1 MMVSTKPQLTP
12 SLLPLTI
19 QQLQHHPH
27 STLKFNPTPLQTP
40 PTSPSQHDLSTLEQ
54 TKQIHAHIIKTHF
67 HHALQIP
74 LNDFPSGLSPSAQ
87 WNFVIT
93 SYTKR
98 NQPRNALNVYAQLRK
113 MDFEVDN
120 FMAPSVLKACGQV
133 SWTQLGKEIHGF
145 VLKKGLDRDVFVGN
159 ALMLMYGECAS
170 VEYARLVF
178 DKMMERDVVSWS
190 TMIRSLSRNK
200 EFDMALELI
209 REMNFMQVRPSEVA
223 MVSMVNLFA
232 DTANMRMGKAMHAYV
247 IRNSSNEYMGVPT
260 TTALLDMYAK
270 CGHLGL
276 ARQLFNGLTQKTVV
290 SWTAMIAGCIRSNRL
305 EEGTKLFIRM
315 QEENIFPNEI
325 TMLSLIVECGF
336 TGALQLG
343 KQLHAYI
350 LRNGFSV
357 SLALATALVDMYGKC
372 SDIRNARALFDS
384 TQNRDVMIWTAMLSA
399 YAQDN
404 CIDQAFNLFDQMRT
418 SGVRPTKVTIVS
430 LLSLCA
436 VAGALDLGKWVHSYI
451 DKERMEVDCIL
462 NTALVDMYAKC
473 GDINAAG
480 RLFIEAISRDICMW
494 NAIITGFA
502 MHGYGEEAL
511 DIFAEMERQGAKPN
525 DITFIG
531 LLHACSH
538 AGLVTEGKKLFEKMV
553 HTFGLVPQIEHY
565 GCMVDLLGRA
575 GLLDEAHE
583 MIKSMPIK
591 PNTIVWGALVAA
603 CRLHK
608 NPQLGELA
616 ATQLLEIEPENCGYN
631 VLMSN
636 IYAAANRW
644 SDAAGVRKTMKT
656 VGMKKEP
663 GHSVIEVNG
672 TVNEFLMGDQSHPQI
687 RRINEM
693 LAEMRRKLNE
703 AGYVPD
709 TSTVLLNIDEEEKET
724 ALTYHSEK
732 LAMAFGLISTS
743 PSTPIRIVKNL
754 RVCNDC
760 HAATKLLSKIY
771 GRVIIVRDRNRFHH
785 FREGYCSCGDYW

>member
-1 MMVSTKPQLTP
+1 
-12 SLLPLTI
+12 
-19 QQLQHHPH
+19 
-27 STLKFNPTPLQTP
+27 
-40 PTSPSQHDLSTLEQ
+40 
-54 TKQIHAHIIKTHF
+54 
-67 HHALQIP
+67 
-74 LNDFPSGLSPSAQ
+74 
-87 WNFVIT
+87 
-93 SYTKR
+93 
-98 NQPRNALNVYAQLRK
+98 
-113 MDFEVDN
+113 
-120 FMAPSVLKACGQV
+120 
-133 SWTQLGKEIHGF
+133 
-145 VLKKGLDRDVFVGN
+145 
-159 ALMLMYGECAS
+159 
-170 VEYARLVF
+170 
-178 DKMMERDVVSWS
+178 
-190 TMIRSLSRNK
+190 
-200 EFDMALELI
+200 
-209 REMNFMQVRPSEVA
+209 
-223 MVSMVNLFA
+223 
-232 DTANMRMGKAMHAYV
+232 
-247 IRNSSNEYMGVPT
+247 
-260 TTALLDMYAK
+260 
-270 CGHLGL
+270 
-276 ARQLFNGLTQKTVV
+276 
-290 SWTAMIAGCIRSNRL
+290 
-305 EEGTKLFIRM
+305 M

-357 SLALATALVDMYGKC
+357 SLALTTALVDMYGKC
-372 SDIRNARALFDS
+372 SNIRNARALFDR

-480 RLFIEAISRDICMW
+480 RLFIEAISRDICIW

-511 DIFAEMERQGAKPN
+511 DIFAEMERQGVKPN

-616 ATQLLEIEPENCGYN
+616 ATQLLEIEP
-631 VLMSN
+631 
-636 IYAAANRW
+636 IT
-644 SDAAGVRKTMKT
+644 VR
-656 VGMKKEP
+656 
-663 GHSVIEVNG
+663 N
-672 TVNEFLMGDQSHPQI
+672 
-687 RRINEM
+687 
-693 LAEMRRKLNE
+693 
-703 AGYVPD
+703 
-709 TSTVLLNIDEEEKET
+709 
-724 ALTYHSEK
+724 
-732 LAMAFGLISTS
+732 
-743 PSTPIRIVKNL
+743 
-754 RVCNDC
+754 
-760 HAATKLLSKIY
+760 
-771 GRVIIVRDRNRFHH
+771 
-785 FREGYCSCGDYW
+785 

>member
-1 MMVSTKPQLTP
+1 MTMRLGGWWVVLWDG
-12 SLLPLTI
+12 LPKDCGMKGGHGKAWPTALPKHLI
-19 QQLQHHPH
+19 HYLQV
-27 STLKFNPTPLQTP
+27 LQASATA
-40 PTSPSQHDLSTLEQ
+40 E
-54 TKQIHAHIIKTHF
+54 
-67 HHALQIP
+67 IP
-74 LNDFPSGLSPSAQ
+74 LNDFPSGLSPSA
-87 WNFVIT
+87 NGI
-93 SYTKR
+93 S
-98 NQPRNALNVYAQLRK
+98 LR
-113 MDFEVDN
+113 
-120 FMAPSVLKACGQV
+120 QV
-133 SWTQLGKEIHGF
+133 SWTTGEGDTW
-145 VLKKGLDRDVFVGN
+145 VRVEKGLDRDVFVGN
-159 ALMLMYGECAS
+159 ALMLMYGECAC

-247 IRNSSNEYMGVPT
+247 IRNSNNEHMGVPT

-325 TMLSLIVECGF
+325 TMLM
-336 TGALQLG
+336 
-343 KQLHAYI
+343 
-350 LRNGFSV
+350 

-399 YAQDN
+399 YAQAN

-451 DKERMEVDCIL
+451 DKERVEVDCIL

-494 NAIITGFA
+494 NAIITGVCDA
-502 MHGYGEEAL
+502 WL
-511 DIFAEMERQGAKPN
+511 
-525 DITFIG
+525 
-531 LLHACSH
+531 CH

-565 GCMVDLLGRA
+565 G
-575 GLLDEAHE
+575 
-583 MIKSMPIK
+583 
-591 PNTIVWGALVAA
+591 
-603 CRLHK
+603 LHK

-644 SDAAGVRKTMKT
+644 SDAAGTRKRKKPHLPITVR
-656 VGMKKEP
+656 
-663 GHSVIEVNG
+663 NW
-672 TVNEFLMGDQSHPQI
+672 
-687 RRINEM
+687 
-693 LAEMRRKLNE
+693 
-703 AGYVPD
+703 
-709 TSTVLLNIDEEEKET
+709 
-724 ALTYHSEK
+724 
-732 LAMAFGLISTS
+732 AMAFGLISTA

-771 GRVIIVRDRNRFHH
+771 GRVIIVRTVIAFTISEKVIVLVEWDVVMVMASKRYTMTGGNI
-785 FREGYCSCGDYW
+785 